1 MVKRIGIV
9 FILIL
14 GLVSFSLA
22 AEKKEAVTKKEKP
35 KAAEVKKDDGMVKKI
50 QDAIKELDKTLW
62 NINVTQITSSEK
74 KEKYTDKI
82 RFKDDTVAIETL
94 VSQGF
99 PATSFTITIKGD
111 ENNIIIWETMQSS
124 EKKGLAFL
132 KGELEEGRMRGVLS
146 RHIDEKTVKDYSFYS
161 TSKEVI
167 QEEVLPAETTPA
179 ASQAAPS
186 EEVKKEEA
194 KAAEVKAIPAVQ
206 EEKKEVFNEETN
218 KKKKVK
224 E

>member
-1 MVKRIGIV
+1 MFKRLGIMFI
-9 FILIL
+9 FILVI
-14 GLVSFSLA
+14 VSAGVA

-35 KAAEVKKDDGMVKKI
+35 KAVEAKKDDGMSKKI
-50 QDAIKELDKTLW
+50 QDAVKELDRTLW

-82 RFKDDTVAIETL
+82 RFQDDTVAIDSL

-111 ENNIIIWETMQSS
+111 ENNIIVWETMQTS
-124 EKKGLAFL
+124 EKKGLAFW

-161 TSKEVI
+161 TGKEVI
-167 QEEVLPAETTPA
+167 QEEVSPAAAETAPA
-179 ASQAAPS
+179 AVQPASSAGL
-186 EEVKKEEA
+186 KKEEPETVE
-194 KAAEVKAIPAVQ
+194 AEVVPAVQ
-206 EEKKEVFNEETN
+206 KD
-218 KKKKVK
+218 KKKKSK
-224 E
+224 D